1 MSREWK
7 EFLETGSKALVVQIS
22 ELLSHTLDC
31 ETALIGLI
39 YNHFVFDVAAAR

>member
-22 ELLSHTLDC
+22 ELLSHTWIAKL
-31 ETALIGLI
+31 L
-39 YNHFVFDVAAAR
+39 